1 MSRPSSSMTRVEDKV
16 PETLTVLPDP
26 KLFRLARWM
35 QLLSLCVAAVSA
47 LLQLLPLF
55 TGASE
60 PARAGLPVV
69 LTGLV
74 CAISLGLSGPDLAGT
89 FAGHAARV
97 TRVLGVFGGA
107 VVVFWI
113 RALAN
118 PANPMHPFAT
128 PARIALGFVLL
139 SIAVLLVDNAHWLV
153 NRIVDVIV
161 CVLCLLAVLIVADYF
176 YGRFGLFNSTAAR
189 HSAGSLIICLVA
201 LTAAVTLRQAE
212 HGVLSVF
219 LGIGSGSKMARIFA
233 PILLVISFAWEALN
247 ARVNQ
252 QLAAGLLAAAAVA
265 VFTSILLL
273 FAWRI
278 SRMENEI
285 HELILRD
292 DASRLY
298 NSRGFHLLA
307 EHALRLAKRN
317 RVPFS
322 ILFIEM
328 ENLAQIH
335 AELGPQAAAA
345 SLAEAGEIL
354 RATFRESDIKG
365 RIGAGDFA
373 VAGQFDRTGI
383 SVAALRLEFATAARA
398 SKTQGPRPLKLS
410 MGHVTTLDSTL
421 QESLEELID
430 RAGQVKNRIGT
441 QIGELTVN

>member
-1 MSRPSSSMTRVEDKV
+1 MSRREDKV

-35 QLLSLCVAAVSA
+35 QVACIGVAALAIGFQLLSSFGSA
-47 LLQLLPLF
+47 GMAQSARASLPL
-55 TGASE
+55 
-60 PARAGLPVV
+60 V

-74 CAISLGLSGPDLAGT
+74 CAIGLGLSGPDSSGNFVVYAVR
-89 FAGHAARV
+89 AAK
-97 TRVLGVFGGA
+97 VLGAFGGA
-107 VVVFWI
+107 VIIFWMV
-113 RALAN
+113 ALSN
-118 PANPMHPFAT
+118 PGNPMHAAAPS
-128 PARIALGFVLL
+128 ARIAFGFVLL
-139 SIAVLLVDNAHWLV
+139 SLAALLLDNTNWRV
-153 NRIVDVIV
+153 NRIMDALV
-161 CVLCLLAVLIVADYF
+161 CVLCLLAVLITADYL
-176 YGRFGLFNSTAAR
+176 YGRFGLF
-189 HSAGSLIICLVA
+189 GSGPALHGLRAPGLASLLLCLIA

-219 LGIGSGSKMARIFA
+219 LGIGSGSKLARIFA

-252 QLAAGLLAAAAVA
+252 QLAAGLLASAAVA
-265 VFTSILLL
+265 VFTSLLLL

-292 DASRLY
+292 DATRLY
-298 NSRGFHLLA
+298 NTRGFHLLA

-317 RVPFS
+317 NVPFS
-322 ILFIEM
+322 VLFIEM
-328 ENLAQIH
+328 ENLVQIH
-335 AELGPQAAAA
+335 SELGPQAAAA

-383 SVAALRLEFATAARA
+383 SVAALRLEFATAART
-398 SKTQGPRPLKLS
+398 SKMQGPLPLKLS
-410 MGHVTTLDSTL
+410 MGHVTTLESAL
-421 QESLEELID
+421 QESLQDLIE
-430 RAGQVKNRIGT
+430 RAGQSKNRVGP
-441 QIGELTVN
+441 QMSEMTVN

>member
-1 MSRPSSSMTRVEDKV
+1 MKRKEDKV

-26 KLFRLARWM
+26 QLFRIARWT
-35 QLLSLCVAAVSA
+35 QVVSLFIGAAAIVFH
-47 LLQLLPLF
+47 LLPLF
-55 TGASE
+55 GLLADAQT
-60 PARAGLPVV
+60 ARASLPLV
-69 LTGLV
+69 LTALM
-74 CAISLGLSGPDLAGT
+74 CAISLGLSRPDTTGRILTYVMRGT
-89 FAGHAARV
+89 K
-97 TRVLGVFGGA
+97 VLGVFGAA
-107 VVVFWI
+107 VIVFWM

-118 PANPMHPFAT
+118 SGNPMHAFAP
-128 PARIALGFVLL
+128 PARIAFGFVLL
-139 SIAVLLVDNAHWLV
+139 SVAVLLVDNANWLV
-153 NRIVDVIV
+153 NRAVDVIV
-161 CVLCLLAVLIVADYF
+161 CVLCLLAILILADYF
-176 YGRFGLFNSTAAR
+176 YGKFGVFGASVRA
-189 HSAGSLIICLVA
+189 HGPGSLLLCLIA
-201 LTAAVTLRQAE
+201 LTASVSLRQAE

-219 LGIGSGSKMARIFA
+219 LGIGSGSKMARNFA
-233 PILLVISFAWEALN
+233 PILLLISFAWEALN

-252 QLAAGLLAAAAVA
+252 QFAAGLLGAAAVA
-265 VFTSILLL
+265 VFTSLLLL

-292 DASRLY
+292 DATRLY
-298 NSRGFHLLA
+298 NTRGFHLLA

-335 AELGPQAAAA
+335 MELGPQAAAA

-373 VAGQFDRTGI
+373 IAGQFDRTGI
-383 SVAALRLEFATAARA
+383 AVAALRLEFAMAART

-410 MGHVTTLDSTL
+410 MGHVTTLDSAL
-421 QESLEELID
+421 QESLQDLID
-430 RAGQVKNRIGT
+430 RAGQTKNRIGA
-441 QIGELTVN
+441 QMSELTVN

>member
-1 MSRPSSSMTRVEDKV
+1 MTRPSTSMTRMEDKV

-35 QLLSLCVAAVSA
+35 QLVSLCAAAAAA

-55 TGASE
+55 TGASQ
-60 PARAGLPVV
+60 PARAGLPLV
-69 LTGLV
+69 LTALV

-89 FAGHAARV
+89 FAGHAARA

-118 PANPMHPFAT
+118 PANPLHAFAT
-128 PARIALGFVLL
+128 PARIACGFVLL

-176 YGRFGLFNSTAAR
+176 YGRFGLFNSPAAR
-189 HSAGSLIICLVA
+189 HGAGSLIICLVA
-201 LTAAVTLRQAE
+201 LTGAVTLRQAE

-233 PILLVISFAWEALN
+233 PILLVISFTWEALN

-292 DASRLY
+292 DATRLY

-335 AELGPQAAAA
+335 ADLGPQAAAA